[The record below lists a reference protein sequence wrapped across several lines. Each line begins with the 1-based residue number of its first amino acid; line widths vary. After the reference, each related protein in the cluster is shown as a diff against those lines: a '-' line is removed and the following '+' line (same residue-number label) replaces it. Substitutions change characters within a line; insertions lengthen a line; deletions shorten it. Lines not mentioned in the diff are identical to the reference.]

1 MNFRRQIE
9 ITEGQF
15 QIAPMIDVVFIM
27 LVFFTAIA
35 AMRQSE
41 RELEIKPPPAAVSS
55 PIERNVN
62 DIIINIRE
70 DGAII
75 INRAEKSLD
84 ELHERLRLLRTTGTD
99 ASVLIRADGRTM
111 HRDVA
116 AVIDACV
123 STGVKKFSFITVEP
137 RHFAHDTQNQD

>member
-1 MNFRRQIE
+1 
-9 ITEGQF
+9 
-15 QIAPMIDVVFIM
+15 MIDVVFIM

-35 AMRQSE
+35 AIRQGE
-41 RELEIKPPPAAVSS
+41 RELEIKPPTAAASRV
-55 PIERNVN
+55 IERNVN

-75 INRAEKSLD
+75 INRAEKTPD
-84 ELHERLRLLRTTGTD
+84 ELRERLRLLKAAGTD

-123 STGVKKFSFITVEP
+123 SAGVKKFSFITVEP
-137 RHFAHDTQNQD
+137 RHFAQDIKN